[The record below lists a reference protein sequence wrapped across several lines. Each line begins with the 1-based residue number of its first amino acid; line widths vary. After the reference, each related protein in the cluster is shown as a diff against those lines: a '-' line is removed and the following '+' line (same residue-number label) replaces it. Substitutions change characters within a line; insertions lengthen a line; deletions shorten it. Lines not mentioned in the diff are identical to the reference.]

1 LIIII
6 LYNYNPTIHMPRTI
20 IVKKQSKDL
29 PGTAPEVATEVAP
42 VAAAPSPVPAAAP
55 KYSRKTKLIVVPSAI
70 PADPPPP
77 PKSEKELS
85 TPITLHQQI
94 IDEVTREYVKTFNEF
109 EIRAHNIA
117 QDHLKTSFDLKRSI
131 GFIAFRK

>member
-1 LIIII
+1 
-6 LYNYNPTIHMPRTI
+6 MPRTI
-20 IVKKQSKDL
+20 IVKKQSTDL
-29 PGTAPEVATEVAP
+29 PAP
-42 VAAAPSPVPAAAP
+42 VVPAATAAPAPAAAP

-94 IDEVTREYVKTFNEF
+94 IDEVTRDYVKTFNEF

>member
-1 LIIII
+1 
-6 LYNYNPTIHMPRTI
+6 MPRTI
-20 IVKKQSKDL
+20 IVKKQSTDL
-29 PGTAPEVATEVAP
+29 TATAPVVAP
-42 VAAAPSPVPAAAP
+42 VAAAPAPALVAPAAAAPSPSP